1 VEDDAREARQRELVV
16 VGGGGEGMRE
26 VLPYGEEDGV
36 AEGAAGEEDGVE
48 RAARVGDAGRPR
60 EEGVGD
66 DADRGQE
73 AGDEPFEGGAEG
85 LRRLE
90 EGDEL
95 VDVQVGEGLGA
106 GGRPWSAGAKG
117 SAWRRM
123 GGVVAG
129 RVMEGRR
136 RAVET
141 SVTVMPGRSSWRRA
155 ARRRKAGMWPR
166 ARKGKRTTC
175 RLSASS
181 DAMAIA

>member
-1 VEDDAREARQRELVV
+1 
-16 VGGGGEGMRE
+16 MRE
-26 VLPYGEEDGV
+26 VLPHREEDGV
-36 AEGAAGEEDGVE
+36 AESAAGGEDGVE
-48 RAARVGDAGRPR
+48 GAARAGDVGRPR

-66 DADRGQE
+66 DAGRGPD
-73 AGDEPFEGGAEG
+73 AGDEPLEGGAEG
-85 LRRLE
+85 LGRLE

-123 GGVVAG
+123 GVVVSG
-129 RVMEGRR
+129 REREARR
-136 RAVET
+136 RGVET

-181 DAMAIA
+181 DAMVIAR